1 MEFRRPDPRIV
12 EKFEPLST
20 SVISDAMDRFGI
32 GGGCHGIVP
41 VVSGVKM
48 VGTAFTVR
56 YVPIGSVKGTVG
68 DYIDDV
74 LPGDVVVLDN
84 KGRTDCTVWGDILTI
99 TAKLKGAAGTV
110 IDGVCRDVTGILEE
124 RYPIFTRGRFM
135 MTGKDRVMVEATQA
149 MVSVATVQV
158 KPGDILVGDDS
169 GVVVVPQELAPKVLE
184 AALEIE
190 EAESSIVEAIR
201 SGLSIGEAR
210 KKFGYHKLQAEKA

>member
-12 EKFEPLST
+12 EKFKPLST
-20 SVISDAMDRFGI
+20 SVISDALDRFGI
-32 GGGCHGIVP
+32 GGGCHGIAP

-84 KGRTDCTVWGDILTI
+84 KGRTDCTVWGDILT
-99 TAKLKGAAGTV
+99 TSAELKGAAGTV
-110 IDGVCRDVTGILEE
+110 IDGVCRDVTGILEQ
-124 RYPIFTRGRFM
+124 RYPIFTRGKFM
-135 MTGKDRVMVEATQA
+135 MTGKDRVMVEASQV

-201 SGLSIGEAR
+201 GGLSLGEAR

>member
-1 MEFRRPDPRIV
+1 
-12 EKFEPLST
+12 
-20 SVISDAMDRFGI
+20 
-32 GGGCHGIVP
+32 
-41 VVSGVKM
+41 
-48 VGTAFTVR
+48 
-56 YVPIGSVKGTVG
+56 
-68 DYIDDV
+68 
-74 LPGDVVVLDN
+74 
-84 KGRTDCTVWGDILTI
+84 
-99 TAKLKGAAGTV
+99 
-110 IDGVCRDVTGILEE
+110 
-124 RYPIFTRGRFM
+124 M